1 MADRFELEQQLLSCW
16 NIIED
21 LKDID
26 ESQKF
31 NLIESIVNV
40 YNFKFEKMFDTF
52 EECIKSEF
60 SYRKQ
65 LVDLKK
71 EHEQELKKQRDDFK
85 KEIYNLREQ
94 MVKEPFKHYTGSY
107 YLPEKD

>member
-1 MADRFELEQQLLSCW
+1 MANRFELEQQLLSCW

-65 LVDLKK
+65 LVDLKNVHEK
-71 EHEQELKKQRDDFK
+71 ELCELKKQHDEDIMALKR
-85 KEIYNLREQ
+85 EIDMN
-94 MVKEPFKHYTGSY
+94 HYTGSF
-107 YLPEKD
+107 